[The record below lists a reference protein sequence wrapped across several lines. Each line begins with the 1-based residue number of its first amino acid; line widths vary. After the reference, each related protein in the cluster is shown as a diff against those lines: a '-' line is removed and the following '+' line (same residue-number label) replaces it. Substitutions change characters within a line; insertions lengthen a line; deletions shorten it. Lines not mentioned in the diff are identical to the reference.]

1 MGVIFAS
8 VRKLHFKQY
17 CISGYPSFI
26 NYAYGAQG
34 FGGGSLKPPL
44 PLLHFL
50 GWISPKRRRDLSWG
64 WALRPSRADQPSKW
78 AMLSPKADQP
88 SKAQIAHSSLRVRPP
103 TLSYRGG
110 VACSGQS
117 LRSELGLP
125 RRDSRLAF
133 ASRPTGRPGSKLR
146 LQSLLGHPN

>member
-1 MGVIFAS
+1 MDDLSNPVSTETAYRLFRSFFTEAKITPQAS
-8 VRKLHFKQY
+8 IVSVKT
-17 CISGYPSFI
+17 
-26 NYAYGAQG
+26 
-34 FGGGSLKPPL
+34 PL

-50 GWISPKRRRDLSWG
+50 VWISPKRRRDLSWG
-64 WALRPSRADQPSKW
+64 WALWPSRADQPSKW

-117 LRSELGLP
+117 LRSELGFP

-146 LQSLLGHPN
+146 LQSLLRHPN